1 MSNFAGLFWT
11 TPVCLLAAQRR
22 ETEKSGPLT
31 DKLVAVACASDVPEQ
46 LGTILVRIQ
55 TSIQHRA
62 LSADEI
68 ASSVGVSPS
77 YLQSCLAGKR
87 RLAPSRLVIA
97 CREVGIDF
105 SSVAATLDS
114 TVGGT
119 TLLRQTRAA
128 RQYECSYCRSVIGQ
142 SDVYVRLG
150 PVGLTDVLHFCRSCS
165 VLGNWLRDPLK
176 LHDSLDQTTSND
188 QQLILPFAQHIK
200 PTRVQLV
207 LISDAD
213 WTRILANPD
222 ELFRL
227 NSPQFEEFVLERLR
241 ARGLNAHPTGK
252 TFRKDG
258 GIDIIFT
265 PPRTFPFP
273 FLGAVQVKHHRDP
286 RYKVGPGPVRELEGV
301 LAANRHFAAG
311 MIVTNTTFT
320 PDAKDFAR
328 RSSSGL
334 RLRDFQDL
342 RRWIADNFTDDAEW
356 REIPARI
363 QLCDGISIDLS

>member
-1 MSNFAGLFWT
+1 
-11 TPVCLLAAQRR
+11 
-22 ETEKSGPLT
+22 
-31 DKLVAVACASDVPEQ
+31 VAYANDDPEQ
-46 LGTILVRIQ
+46 LGTILARIRA
-55 TSIQHRA
+55 SIEHRA

-68 ASSVGVSPS
+68 ASSVGVSPA

-114 TVGGT
+114 VVGET

-128 RQYECSYCRSVIGQ
+128 RPYECSYCGSAIGQ
-142 SDVYVRLG
+142 SAVYVRLG
-150 PVGLTDVLHFCRSCS
+150 PFGLIRQAGTEALHFCRSCS
-165 VLGNWLRDPLK
+165 VLGNWLHDPLQP
-176 LHDSLDQTTSND
+176 HDSSSETDD

-207 LISDAD
+207 DISDTI

-227 NSPQFEEFVLERLR
+227 NPPQFEEFVLERLR
-241 ARGLNAHPTGK
+241 AMGLDAQPVGK

-273 FLGAVQVKHHRDP
+273 FLGAVQAKHHRDP
-286 RYKVGPGPVRELEGV
+286 RYKVGPRPVRELEGV

-320 PDAKDFAR
+320 PDAKDFAK
-328 RSSSGL
+328 RSPSSL

-356 REIPARI
+356 REIPNRI

>member
-1 MSNFAGLFWT
+1 
-11 TPVCLLAAQRR
+11 
-22 ETEKSGPLT
+22 
-31 DKLVAVACASDVPEQ
+31 VAYANDVPEK
-46 LGTILVRIQ
+46 LGTILVRIRA
-55 TSIQHRA
+55 SIEHRA
-62 LSADEI
+62 LSTDEI
-68 ASSVGVSPS
+68 AYSVGVSPA

-114 TVGGT
+114 IVGET

-128 RQYECSYCRSVIGQ
+128 RPYECSYCGSAIGQ

-150 PVGLTDVLHFCRSCS
+150 PFGLTHQAGAEALHFCRSCS
-165 VLGNWLRDPLK
+165 VLGNWLHDPLK
-176 LHDSLDQTTSND
+176 SRDSFSQTTSDD
-188 QQLILPFAQHIK
+188 QQLILPFARHIK
-200 PTRVQLV
+200 PTHVQLV
-207 LISDAD
+207 DISDTI

-227 NSPQFEEFVLERLR
+227 NPPQFEEFVLERLR
-241 ARGLNAHPTGK
+241 AMGLDAQPVGK

-273 FLGAVQVKHHRDP
+273 FLGAVQAKHHRDP

-301 LAANRHFAAG
+301 LAANRHFASG

-320 PDAKDFAR
+320 PGAKDFAN
-328 RSSSGL
+328 RSPSSL

-356 REIPARI
+356 REIPNRI
-363 QLCDGISIDLS
+363 QLCDGISIDLT